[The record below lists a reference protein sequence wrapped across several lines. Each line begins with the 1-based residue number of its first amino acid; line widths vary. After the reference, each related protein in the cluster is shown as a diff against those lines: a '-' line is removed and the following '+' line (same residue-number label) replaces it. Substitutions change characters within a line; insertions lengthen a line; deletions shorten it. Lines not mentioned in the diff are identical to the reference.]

1 MIERDLLTYL
11 QGYSGLTSLIGNKI
25 YVIQAPQSGVSMPW
39 VIIENTSG
47 TRRRIT
53 QDKTEEM
60 AYVRITVDS
69 GPNQVVLGRNIAEKA
84 KEAIENFRGALGLAT
99 DVEITCG
106 SVRGWAGI
114 GGAFRYQFDATAR
127 FIEPYIKP

>member
-11 QGYSGLTSLIGNKI
+11 QGYSSLTSLVGNKI
-25 YVIQAPQSGVSMPW
+25 YVIQAPQSGVQMPW

-47 TRRRIT
+47 TRRKIA
-53 QDKTEEM
+53 QNKIEEM

-84 KEAIENFRGALGLAT
+84 KEAVENLRGALGLAT
-99 DVEITCG
+99 DVHITCWFL
-106 SVRGWAGI
+106 S
-114 GGAFRYQFDATAR
+114 
-127 FIEPYIKP
+127 